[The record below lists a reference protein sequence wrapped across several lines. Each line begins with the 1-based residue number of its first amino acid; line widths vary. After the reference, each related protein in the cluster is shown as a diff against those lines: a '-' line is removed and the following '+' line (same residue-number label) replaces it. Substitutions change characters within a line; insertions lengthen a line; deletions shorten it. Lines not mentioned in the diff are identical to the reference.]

1 MQTNKDYVCYA
12 PMVMWCYN
20 YDYNFIEV
28 VWKDE
33 PLLVDHLET
42 KWKGYVN
49 DCATTSDAMLKFY
62 ANLDGENQR
71 LLDAYIY
78 NKYKHMHNWVGE
90 FYSETTP
97 TE

>member
-1 MQTNKDYVCYA
+1 MKDSVSYA

-33 PLLVDHLET
+33 PLLQDHLKT
-42 KWKGYVN
+42 KWEDYVETS
-49 DCATTSDAMLKFY
+49 ATTSEAMLKFY
-62 ANLDGENQR
+62 ANLDGFNGR
-71 LLDAYIY
+71 LLDAYIHR
-78 NKYKHMHNWVGE
+78 KYKHLHDYVSE
-90 FYSETTP
+90 YYSETTP

>member
-1 MQTNKDYVCYA
+1 MKDYVTYA

-33 PLLVDHLET
+33 PLLQDHLKT
-42 KWKGYVN
+42 KWGGYVDRCN
-49 DCATTSDAMLKFY
+49 NTSEAMLRFY
-62 ANLDGENQR
+62 ANLDGFNQR
-71 LLDAYIY
+71 LLDAHIHS
-78 NKYKHMHNWVGE
+78 KYAHMHEYTGRIIAE
-90 FYSETTP
+90 STP